1 MFLLGQHLGQFRVW
15 FSSGV
20 SCEACHITYTSSDGK
35 ALYEIISNLRERGQY
50 RLENVLVSKGKGD
63 SGSSKA
69 KQVET
74 HLPHLVRETDHVA
87 CCVVLSP

>member
-1 MFLLGQHLGQFRVW
+1 MRIKIACNNSLILESKYQNMFLLGQHLGQFRVW

-63 SGSSKA
+63 SGISK
-69 KQVET
+69 
-74 HLPHLVRETDHVA
+74 
-87 CCVVLSP
+87 LSK